1 MKRLC
6 KIARSVKAA
15 ALALVL
21 TLAFAVPAFAAFDSS
36 VLDGVVLIYSGAP
49 DSSGK
54 MEYWRGTGFFIG
66 EEGKNPEYIITNCHV
81 VEEYILAGEALG
93 GGQLY
98 VMFDAN
104 DQEEA
109 YLVVYDYAKD
119 VAVLKLAEPTEKRKA
134 LLMTDAGEEDLGSE
148 IYAVGYP
155 LAADVTIQAVTSAG
169 TSDATVTT
177 GSIGR
182 FLTESGTGRKLIQ
195 TDVAL
200 SGGNSGGPLINGDGA
215 VIGVSTAGSKLD
227 QNLFYAVS
235 TSDVRFLL
243 DQNNIPYGVY
253 EEGGMPVA
261 AIGGIG
267 AAVVIVVILAVA
279 VSRKK
284 KAPAASGRPGAANA
298 REAAG
303 GQAASA
309 EGGASGMA
317 GASGAGSGSAGSGAA
332 GKGTPLMRS
341 MAPQHGGMV
350 VQLHHQPVQIGRD
363 PATCR
368 LVYQDGTPGVSARH
382 CQVYFD
388 EQEKMFIVTDL
399 NSTYGTFL
407 VNGQRIAPNTPVKLP
422 AHSSIYL
429 GEPDN
434 TIYLEIE

>member
-6 KIARSVKAA
+6 KMAASVKTA
-15 ALALVL
+15 ALALLL
-21 TLAFAVPAFAAFDSS
+21 TLAFAVSAFAEFDSS

-54 MEYWRGTGFFIG
+54 MEYWRGTGFFVG

-98 VMFDAN
+98 VMFDAD

-119 VAVLKLAEPTEKRKA
+119 VAVLKLAEPTEKRSP
-134 LLMTDAGEEDLGSE
+134 LLLADAGEEDLGSE
-148 IYAVGYP
+148 VYAVGYP

-169 TSDATVTT
+169 KNDATVTT

-235 TSDVRFLL
+235 SSDVRFLL
-243 DQNNIPYGVY
+243 DQNNIPYSVY
-253 EEGGMPVA
+253 GGSGLPVA
-261 AIGGIG
+261 LIGGAA
-267 AAVVIVVILAVA
+267 AAVVVLGLIAGVLFRMNSSAAHERMLDQKVALVESVYDCKDYILQ
-279 VSRKK
+279 R
-284 KAPAASGRPGAANA
+284 SGG
-298 REAAG
+298 
-303 GQAASA
+303 
-309 EGGASGMA
+309 
-317 GASGAGSGSAGSGAA
+317 
-332 GKGTPLMRS
+332 
-341 MAPQHGGMV
+341 
-350 VQLHHQPVQIGRD
+350 
-363 PATCR
+363 
-368 LVYQDGTPGVSARH
+368 
-382 CQVYFD
+382 FD
-388 EQEKMFIVTDL
+388 ESTGRYHYEFVWYYTFQKTKLITYDGVDDL
-399 NSTYGTFL
+399 TVDT
-407 VNGQRIAPNTPVKLP
+407 VGQLKVEENPDGVNTP
-422 AHSSIYL
+422 
-429 GEPDN
+429 
-434 TIYLEIE
+434 